1 MNSHLSSEQ
10 LECALHG
17 PPSREVS
24 LHLAACAEC
33 AEEVVELREALG
45 NFRVAAAAS
54 AERHYRL
61 AAAPAAPAAR
71 RLPRV
76 AWAAAMSALVL
87 SIAAPIALHRRTVT
101 PRVTGNVAEHSA
113 VSDDALLNDIQNDL
127 SSSVPS
133 PLLPLAST
141 STNSVAPNLNSRKN

>member
-17 PPSREVS
+17 SPSREVS
-24 LHLAACAEC
+24 LHLAACAQC
-33 AEEVVELREALG
+33 TEEVDELREALG
-45 NFRVAAAAS
+45 NFRVAAMAS

-61 AAAPAAPAAR
+61 AATPAAPTAR
-71 RLPRV
+71 RLPRM
-76 AWAAAMSALVL
+76 AWAAAMSALLL
-87 SIAAPIALHRRTVT
+87 SIAAPIGLHRRTVT
-101 PRVTGNVAEHSA
+101 ARVAADVAERPA
-113 VSDDALLNDIQNDL
+113 VSDEALLNDIQNDL

-141 STNSVAPNLNSRKN
+141 STNSANSNLNSRKN